1 MDQNT
6 LINIPN
12 QIKEAVSEI
21 AQAREEIIEL
31 LTIGLL
37 AGGHVLLEGHAGTA
51 KTLVARS
58 FAESIGGTF
67 RRVQLTPD
75 MLPSDVTGFEL
86 YRPDGNSRFV
96 EGPLFANVVLADEL
110 NRTTPRT
117 QSAFLEAMQERQAT
131 IEGTTY
137 PLPEPLFVI
146 ATQVPLGGDG
156 TYPITDVQAD
166 RFMLRLWSDYPT
178 RTAELL
184 VLANADQLE
193 DPHVDAVTTPNDILS
208 LRELVKQVHMA
219 ESIRGYI
226 LDIVTTLR
234 ENESVQGGPSTRA
247 SLALYR
253 GSRASAFLQNRDF
266 VIPDDVRKLAPN
278 VLEHRVRP
286 TTEAEFDQITAQD
299 LIQNA
304 LETIPIPKGD
314 DE

>member
-6 LINIPN
+6 LTKIPN
-12 QIKEAVSEI
+12 QIKTAVSQV
-21 AQAREEIIEL
+21 AKAREEIIEL
-31 LTIGLL
+31 LIIGLL
-37 AGGHVLLEGHAGTA
+37 SGGHVLLEGHAGTA

-86 YRPDGNSRFV
+86 YRPDGDSRFV

-137 PLPEPLFVI
+137 SLPHPSFVI

-178 RTAELL
+178 RTAELQ
-184 VLANADQLE
+184 VLENADQLE
-193 DPHVDAVTTPNDILS
+193 DPHVDAVTSPEEILS
-208 LRELVKQVHMA
+208 LRGLVKQIHSA

-226 LDIVTTLR
+226 LDIVETLR
-234 ENESVQGGPSTRA
+234 KNESIQGGPSTRA

-253 GSRASAFLQNRDF
+253 GSRALAFLENRDF
-266 VIPDDVRKLAPN
+266 VLPDDVRKLAYS

-286 TTEAEFDQITAQD
+286 TTEAEFDQITSQD
-299 LIQNA
+299 LIQNV
-304 LETIPIPKGD
+304 LETIPIPKG
-314 DE
+314 EE

>member
-1 MDQNT
+1 
-6 LINIPN
+6 
-12 QIKEAVSEI
+12 
-21 AQAREEIIEL
+21 
-31 LTIGLL
+31 
-37 AGGHVLLEGHAGTA
+37 
-51 KTLVARS
+51 
-58 FAESIGGTF
+58 
-67 RRVQLTPD
+67 
-75 MLPSDVTGFEL
+75 
-86 YRPDGNSRFV
+86 
-96 EGPLFANVVLADEL
+96 
-110 NRTTPRT
+110 
-117 QSAFLEAMQERQAT
+117 
-131 IEGTTY
+131 
-137 PLPEPLFVI
+137 
-146 ATQVPLGGDG
+146 
-156 TYPITDVQAD
+156 
-166 RFMLRLWSDYPT
+166 
-178 RTAELL
+178 
-184 VLANADQLE
+184 
-193 DPHVDAVTTPNDILS
+193 
-208 LRELVKQVHMA
+208 MA